1 WLLGQGDQA
10 LRDLTLLHDLSR
22 LLEARPT
29 GRPMTLVAAM
39 INVAIAG
46 IYVDTVADG
55 FRLKAWREPQ
65 LAAIQAQLGQTHLM
79 PFVAEGLRSEQISSP
94 RTLETATRTGL
105 RKIFSFGDATMN
117 SWQKLKDPTS
127 LALAFMPRGWVY
139 QNMAVHARLLQ
150 KGIDGMDATNQIV
163 QPHREEESAS
173 ELEATFSHFSPFTF
187 IAATATP
194 NFTRVVETVART
206 QTRVDEAL
214 VVCALERYRMALG
227 QYPETL
233 AALVPR
239 FIEKL
244 PHDII
249 GGKPLKYRRSDD
261 GHFVLYSI
269 GWNETDDGGVVT
281 LTDAKP
287 PRVNLDQRDWVWE
300 HP

>member
-1 WLLGQGDQA
+1 
-10 LRDLTLLHDLSR
+10 
-22 LLEARPT
+22 
-29 GRPMTLVAAM
+29 
-39 INVAIAG
+39 
-46 IYVDTVADG
+46 
-55 FRLKAWREPQ
+55 
-65 LAAIQAQLGQTHLM
+65 
-79 PFVAEGLRSEQISSP
+79 
-94 RTLETATRTGL
+94 
-105 RKIFSFGDATMN
+105 
-117 SWQKLKDPTS
+117 
-127 LALAFMPRGWVY
+127 
-139 QNMAVHARLLQ
+139 
-150 KGIDGMDATNQIV
+150 
-163 QPHREEESAS
+163 
-173 ELEATFSHFSPFTF
+173 
-187 IAATATP
+187 
-194 NFTRVVETVART
+194 
-206 QTRVDEAL
+206 
-214 VVCALERYRMALG
+214 MALG